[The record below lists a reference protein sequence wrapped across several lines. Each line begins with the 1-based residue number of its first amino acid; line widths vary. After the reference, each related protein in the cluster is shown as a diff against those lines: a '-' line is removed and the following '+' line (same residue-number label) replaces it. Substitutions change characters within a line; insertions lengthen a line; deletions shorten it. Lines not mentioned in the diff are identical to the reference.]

1 MTLESSQFYFF
12 SLSDDTGILSE
23 HYEDSNLII
32 SIVNS
37 VVCILSLCQT
47 IWINLHTV
55 TQVFTFHFSDSY
67 NKFEDIKVIT
77 RGPTKEGQTMIY
89 KTQHRKLKINST
101 KKETVMSQY
110 MLLFY
115 LTSIWVVFLLQVA
128 VLLDKYM
135 SCIFATSCCSTL
147 HVYELFFCYK
157 LLFYFTCIW
166 VVFLLQAA
174 LDCCDDTTNNTK
186 Q

>member
-1 MTLESSQFYFF
+1 LTLESSQFYFF
-12 SLSDDTGILSE
+12 SLSHDTGILSE
-23 HYEDSNLII
+23 HYEDSNPII

-89 KTQHRKLKINST
+89 KTQHRKLKIVQRRKLWCHNTSCCST
-101 KKETVMSQY
+101 WQVYELYFCYK
-110 MLLFY
+110 LLFY

-128 VLLDKYM
+128 VLLYMYM
-135 SCIFATSCCSTL
+135 SCFFATSCL
-147 HVYELFFCYK
+147 R
-157 LLFYFTCIW
+157 LLW
-166 VVFLLQAA
+166 WH
-174 LDCCDDTTNNTK
+174 N
-186 Q
+186 

>member
-12 SLSDDTGILSE
+12 SLSHDTGILSE
-23 HYEDSNLII
+23 HYEDSNPII

-67 NKFEDIKVIT
+67 NKFEDIKVVI

-89 KTQHRKLKINST
+89 NIQHGKLKIVQRRKLWCHN
-101 KKETVMSQY
+101 
-110 MLLFY
+110 
-115 LTSIWVVFLLQVA
+115 
-128 VLLDKYM
+128 
-135 SCIFATSCCSTL
+135 TSCCSTL
-147 HVYELFFCYK
+147 HVCELYFCYK
-157 LLFYFTCIW
+157 LLFYFTCIR

-174 LDCCDDTTNNTK
+174 LNCCDDTTNNTK